1 MPTLYLYL
9 SNFFIRKFLKSFFVS
24 PYRKKDMENTAG
36 NANRGHVY
44 IGPHHRAASAWLG
57 GKSDV
62 GSNPSSATSSQVS
75 FSDLFA
81 KTGIVL
87 P

>member
-9 SNFFIRKFLKSFFVS
+9 SNFIRKFLKSFFVS

-44 IGPHHRAASAWLG
+44 IGHRAASAWLG